1 MKELFENE
9 NVNNFVTSAANY
21 CTLVENAGN
30 FSKKNFIEKTLE
42 LFSSLYYSIFRF
54 PSFEI
59 ESDEEMIEKFVTEQE
74 WNNIY
79 QRVSQ
84 KLGYHDDYLD
94 VYDPVAR
101 QEEDL
106 SVGKLSDNLADIYQD
121 MKDFVTLYGVGNE
134 DVMLASLWECKISFE
149 EYWGQKL
156 LNATRVLHRLYFY
169 EENLEEE
176 DENSEDQTDYN
187 ENRNNWMFNRKQE
200 QYRKGEK

>member
-9 NVNNFVTSAANY
+9 NVNNFITSAANY

-30 FSKKNFIEKTLE
+30 FSKKDFIEKTLE

-79 QRVSQ
+79 QRVSH

-94 VYDPVAR
+94 LYDPVAR

-169 EENLEEE
+169 EENLEE
-176 DENSEDQTDYN
+176 DENSEDQADYN